1 MKKLICLFVVLT
13 ATFTNAQEQSNWKKS
28 GTVTLL
34 FNQSAFNNEWLG
46 GGVSNVA
53 GNLAVNYQFNYA
65 KNDWSWDNRV
75 MGAYGLTKIKGEDM
89 TKSEDRLEFNSILGK
104 KTTTKNWF
112 YSAILNFKTQMDR
125 GEDKNG
131 NYISHFMSPAYL
143 QNGLGMLYK
152 KGDNFSLNLAPVA
165 SKFIF
170 VNDQFT
176 ATQSSFGV
184 AQGESSRF
192 EIGASVNVY
201 SKYEV
206 IKNVTFENILNLYSN
221 YKEDPQNVD
230 IDYVL
235 NIAMK
240 INKNMSTNISFQTI
254 YDDNAI
260 KAAQVK
266 EVFGLGIN
274 YGF

>member
-206 IKNVTFENILNLYSN
+206 IKNVTFQNILNLYSN

-240 INKNMSTNISFQTI
+240 INNF
-254 YDDNAI
+254 
-260 KAAQVK
+260 
-266 EVFGLGIN
+266 
-274 YGF
+274 